1 MYGAA
6 LNLKTSDQSKD
17 QLVTLALLDLQ
28 EQLVILALLEQ
39 LVTLVLQVQQEQ
51 LVPTLT

>member
-17 QLVTLALLDLQ
+17 QLATQVQQALQ
-28 EQLVILALLEQ
+28 EQLVILDLLEQ
-39 LVTLVLQVQQEQ
+39 LVTLAQQALQELLVL
-51 LVPTLT
+51 TLT